1 MQQWALTECLRQL
14 IKVYSFAEQQYI
26 HSAVNSQA
34 ALLKVFFEQRAFERI
49 LFIEE
54 IEMAMDF
61 NGNSVTTPKKLE
73 QLYQWHTEIYGRNAL
88 KNVLITDIDS
98 MIIDE
103 KALEICHFLVR
114 DQPPLN
120 VLSILKEQIAKIE
133 SGILSMV
140 YLKALYEG

>member
-14 IKVYSFAEQQYI
+14 IKVYSLAEQQYI
-26 HSAVNSQA
+26 HSAVISQA

-49 LFIEE
+49 LFMEE

-61 NGNSVTTPKKLE
+61 NENSLATPKKLE
-73 QLYQWHTEIYGRNAL
+73 ELYQWHGELYGYNSL
-88 KNVLITDIDS
+88 GNILITDLDS
-98 MIIDE
+98 MIMDE
-103 KALEICHFLVR
+103 KALEICHFLMR
-114 DQPPLN
+114 DRPPIN
-120 VLSILKEQIAKIE
+120 VMTVLEEQTAKIE